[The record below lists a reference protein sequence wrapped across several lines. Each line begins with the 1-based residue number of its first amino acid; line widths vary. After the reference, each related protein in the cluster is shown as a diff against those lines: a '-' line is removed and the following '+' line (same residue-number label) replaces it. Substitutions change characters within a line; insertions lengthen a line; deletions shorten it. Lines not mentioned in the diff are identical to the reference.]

1 MVFGNKTGY
10 PALFA
15 YGFRPFFLLA
25 GIFAALAV
33 PAWMI
38 ALSGYE
44 LPGAFRLAN
53 VWHAHEMIFGFITA
67 AVSGF
72 LLTAIPS
79 WTGQRGFAG
88 APLIGLTLLWLAG
101 RIVFAYPFGLST
113 LLVAMIDLAFIPV
126 LALTILPALIRS
138 GNRRNLVFIGILAA
152 LFATN
157 LHFHGSGAVAVT
169 PLLNSINIMLLLVTL
184 VSGRV
189 IPVFTS
195 SGLKQQG
202 IDIKIP
208 RNSFLDIAILSTL
221 AAILV
226 VDIFLTQSILA
237 AVLAIVAAILL
248 VLQLSRWQGQR
259 TLRFPIIW
267 ILHVGYAWLPVALLL
282 KAAWLLGMPIPATS
296 WLHALTVGAFATM
309 ILAVMSR
316 AALGHTGREL
326 IAPRSMAVG
335 YLLLNA
341 AAICRVFG
349 PILGPQ
355 ALMSWLMVSAVFW
368 SLAFGVFVFVYG
380 PILCRPRVDGR
391 AG

>member
-1 MVFGNKTGY
+1 MRKTT
-10 PALFA
+10 PSIAIFA

-25 GIFAALAV
+25 GVYAAIAIPIWIISLHGFDLFAPHQPV
-33 PAWMI
+33 HT
-38 ALSGYE
+38 
-44 LPGAFRLAN
+44 
-53 VWHAHEMIFGFITA
+53 WHAHEMIFGFFTA
-67 AVSGF
+67 AISGF

-79 WTGQRGFAG
+79 WTGVRGFAG
-88 APLIGLTLLWLAG
+88 APLIVLALLWLAG
-101 RIVFAYPFGLST
+101 RIVFAYPFGLSPVV
-113 LLVAMIDLAFIPV
+113 VAIIDLSYIPA

-157 LHFHGSGAVAVT
+157 LHFHLNGAIVVA
-169 PLLNSINIMLLLVTL
+169 PLQNGINIMLILVTL

-202 IDIKIP
+202 IEIKIP
-208 RNSFLDIAILSTL
+208 RNSFLGNIILTTL

-226 VDIFLTQSILA
+226 VDILLAESMLA
-237 AVLAIVAAILL
+237 AMLAIIAAILL

-267 ILHVGYAWLPVALLL
+267 VLHAGYAWLPVALLL
-282 KAAWLLGMPIPATS
+282 KAAWLLGLPIPATS
-296 WLHALTVGAFATM
+296 WLHALTVGAFSMM

-326 IAPRSMAVG
+326 TASRSMAIG
-335 YLLLNA
+335 YALLGGA
-341 AAICRVFG
+341 AVSRVFG
-349 PILGPQ
+349 PILEPREV
-355 ALMSWLMVSAVFW
+355 MTWLLVSAVLW
-368 SLAFGVFVFVYG
+368 SLAFIIFVLVYG
-380 PILCRPRVDGR
+380 PILCKPRIDGR
-391 AG
+391 PG